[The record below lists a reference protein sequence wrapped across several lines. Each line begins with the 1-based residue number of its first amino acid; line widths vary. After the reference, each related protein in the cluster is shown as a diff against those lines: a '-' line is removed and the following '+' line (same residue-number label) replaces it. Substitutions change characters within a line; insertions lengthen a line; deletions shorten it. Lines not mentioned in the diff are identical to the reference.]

1 MARIAARV
9 DEAERADGVD
19 HARTSGVGSTFE
31 ALTFRRYRLLWAGS
45 LISFLA
51 MQMQMI
57 ARGWLAFELTGSNAG
72 LGGVFLGFGV
82 PMLLMTPIGGV
93 VADRLPKRQVL
104 LVCQLALTANAAF
117 IAAAIIFGFLGYVH
131 LVAASV
137 VQGIGFSFLGP
148 ARMAFTGELVGHRVL
163 PNAVVLQQMSM
174 NASRVFG
181 PSLAGVLIGVH
192 WFGAGG
198 VYVIVTALLAVTFV
212 ATFFLPAGNPNPNRP
227 PRSPFGE
234 MVDGLVYVRER
245 PQLFLLLAVSF
256 MVVMIAFPYQAF
268 LPALAED
275 VFDVGASGYGVL
287 SAVSAVGAVLASL
300 FIASRAGG
308 PSAWRLQALA
318 GVAFGASLITVGMA
332 PTYVSGL
339 VAIFVVGAGASA
351 FQSLN
356 NSIVL
361 TLSDTEYHGRIQSL
375 MMLSFSGFGMAALPL
390 GMVADAIGLRTT
402 LMVMGAVTVAT
413 LAAMVAVRVRLGA
426 REQEH
431 LAEAA
436 ASA

>member
-1 MARIAARV
+1 MARMATEV
-9 DEAERADGVD
+9 DDVGPVADPP
-19 HARTSGVGSTFE
+19 SGGTKTFE

-57 ARGWLAFELTGSNAG
+57 ARGWLAFEITGSNAG

-82 PMLLMTPIGGV
+82 PMLLMTPFGGV
-93 VADRLPKRQVL
+93 AADRLPKRFVL
-104 LVCQLALTANAAF
+104 LVCQFVLTANAAF
-117 IAAAIIFGFLGYVH
+117 IAAAILFDFIGYVH
-131 LVAASV
+131 LVMASV
-137 VQGIGFSFLGP
+137 VQGVGFSFLGP
-148 ARMAFTGELVGHRVL
+148 ARMAFTGELVGHRLL

-181 PSLAGVLIGVH
+181 PSLAGVLIGIH

-212 ATFFLPAGNPNPNRP
+212 TTFFLPSGDPNPNRV
-227 PRSPFGE
+227 PRSPFDE
-234 MVDGLVYVRER
+234 MVDGLVYVRQR
-245 PQLFLLLAVSF
+245 PQLLLLLLASF
-256 MVVMIAFPYQAF
+256 VVVMIAFPYQAF

-275 VFDVGASGYGVL
+275 VYDAGPTGYGVL
-287 SAVSAVGAVLASL
+287 SAVSAVGALASLL

-308 PSAWRLQALA
+308 PGAWRLQALA
-318 GVAFGASLITVGMA
+318 GLAFGGALIAVGLM
-332 PTYVSGL
+332 PTYATGL
-339 VAIFVVGAGASA
+339 LAILVVGAGASA

-402 LMVMGAVTVAT
+402 LMLMGAVTLAT
-413 LAAMVAVRVRLGA
+413 LALMVTVRVRLA
-426 REQEH
+426 AQQQEH
-431 LAEAA
+431 LVDAA
-436 ASA
+436 ASASA